1 MCFSIYKKE
10 KEIWRCCWVTMCPS
24 AQYVLC
30 NTMYI
35 VTLCP
40 TSQKV
45 RLLHYIMS
53 VASKYRQFKKKYN
66 YLHYDRCY
74 IIPDN
79 TSDQN
84 VVTICLPLW
93 ITRHLLKKITFFF
106 KCRHSFLLKNMTISH
121 CFSHS
126 LSVFLNM
133 NSIRRNHYSYE
144 ETKRQ
149 FTCTVNVN
157 LLCFLT
163 VVKI

>member
-1 MCFSIYKKE
+1 MCFSIYIKK
-10 KEIWRCCWVTMCPS
+10 RNLTT
-24 AQYVLC
+24 QYVLC

-53 VASKYRQFKKKYN
+53 VASKYRQFKKKYD

-79 TSDQN
+79 TSDPN

>member
-1 MCFSIYKKE
+1 MCFSIYKKK

-24 AQYVLC
+24 AHYVLC
-30 NTMYI
+30 NTMYV

-45 RLLHYIMS
+45 RLFHYIMS
-53 VASKYRQFKKKYN
+53 VASKYRQFKKN
-66 YLHYDRCY
+66 YLHYDWCY

-93 ITRHLLKKITFFF
+93 NTRNLFKKITFFWNVVTV
-106 KCRHSFLLKNMTISH
+106 FLLKNMTISH
-121 CFSHS
+121 CFSHN

-133 NSIRRNHYSYE
+133 NSIRQNHYSYE

>member
-1 MCFSIYKKE
+1 MCFSIYKKKKKFDDAVE
-10 KEIWRCCWVTMCPS
+10 LRCVRRHSMSSATLCISSHYVRRHKRFAFYIILCPS
-24 AQYVLC
+24 LRR
-30 NTMYI
+30 N
-35 VTLCP
+35 
-40 TSQKV
+40 
-45 RLLHYIMS
+45 
-53 VASKYRQFKKKYN
+53 N

>member
-1 MCFSIYKKE
+1 MCFSIYKKK

-24 AQYVLC
+24 AHYVLC
-30 NTMYI
+30 NTMYV

-45 RLLHYIMS
+45 RLFHYIMS
-53 VASKYRQFKKKYN
+53 VASKYRQFKKKLFTLWLMLHNPRQYLGSKCRHKLSAVMN
-66 YLHYDRCY
+66 YPPFVKENH
-74 IIPDN
+74 
-79 TSDQN
+79 
-84 VVTICLPLW
+84 
-93 ITRHLLKKITFFF
+93 FFL
-106 KCRHSFLLKNMTISH
+106 KCRHSFLLKIMTISH

>member
-1 MCFSIYKKE
+1 MSSATLCMSSHYVRRHKRFAFSI
-10 KEIWRCCWVTMCPS
+10 ILCPS
-24 AQYVLC
+24 LR
-30 NTMYI
+30 NI
-35 VTLCP
+35 GSL
-40 TSQKV
+40 
-45 RLLHYIMS
+45 
-53 VASKYRQFKKKYN
+53 KKN
-66 YLHYDRCY
+66 YLHYDWCY

-106 KCRHSFLLKNMTISH
+106 KCRHSVLLKNMTISH